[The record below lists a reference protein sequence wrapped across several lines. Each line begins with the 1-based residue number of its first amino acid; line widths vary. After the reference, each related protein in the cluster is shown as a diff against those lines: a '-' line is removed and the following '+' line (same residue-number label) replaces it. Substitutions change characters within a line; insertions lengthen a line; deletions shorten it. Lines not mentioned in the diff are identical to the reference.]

1 MSGVTLSE
9 KSTGWVA
16 RLIVPVVILA
26 LCGAGTAALV
36 SRKPKAKE
44 KEPDVFVQSV
54 RVAPVRVQEHP
65 RRLEAPG
72 LVMPSRSVTLA
83 APVAA
88 EIEWVRA
95 DLGPGARVEE
105 GEVLFKLERAEL
117 QIALERAENAV
128 AQAEQRAE
136 LERGQRSA
144 VESEWEAYARTFPGE
159 GDGPGRPSALA
170 LREPQLKLVELERE
184 RAEVDVKRARLD
196 LSRARVRAPFDAMV
210 RAALAARGQR
220 VAPGTPLVEL
230 VATDTYWVEA
240 SVPLD
245 RLDLVAAGA
254 ASAVVLQAS
263 SAPRPAKLLRLV
275 GEVDQATRMAR
286 ALFAVERPLEGAGPE
301 LLLGARVAV
310 MLESTRP
317 ARGAAVPRGA
327 LYEDGHVFVVD
338 DEDRLERVE
347 VEVEWRRGEDVI
359 VTGLTDGQRLVVSP
373 LAAPAPG
380 AKLRVLGGDGDG

>member
-1 MSGVTLSE
+1 M
-9 KSTGWVA
+9 A
-16 RLIVPVVILA
+16 RLIVPVLILA

-54 RVAPVRVQEHP
+54 RVAPVVVQEHP

-72 LVMPSRSVTLA
+72 LVMPSRSVTLT

-88 EIEWVRA
+88 EIKWVRG
-95 DLGPGARVEE
+95 DLGPGARVKK
-105 GEVLFKLERAEL
+105 GESLFKLDRAEL

-136 LERGQRSA
+136 LERGQRRA
-144 VESEWEAYARTFPGE
+144 VESEWEAYARTFPD
-159 GDGPGRPSALA
+159 GDGPTKPSELA
-170 LREPQLKLVELERE
+170 LREPQLKLAELESK
-184 RAEVDVKRARLD
+184 RAEVDVKRAKLD
-196 LSRARVRAPFDAMV
+196 LSRSAIRAPFDAMV

-245 RLDLVAAGA
+245 RLDLVSAGA

-286 ALFAVERPLEGAGPE
+286 ALFAVERPLEGSGPE

-310 MLESTRP
+310 LLESTQP
-317 ARGAAVPRGA
+317 ANGAAVPRGA
-327 LYEDGHVFVVD
+327 LYEDRHVFVAD
-338 DEDRLERVE
+338 AEDKLERVD
-347 VEVEWRRGEDVI
+347 VKVEWRRGEDVI
-359 VTGLTDGQRLVVSP
+359 VSGLTDGQRLVVSP